1 MNEKDRK
8 GPFEEH
14 EQTKTGGEATSA
26 GGGMP
31 PAAALDGSSL
41 VFVEEVD
48 RHTTSRPS
56 SEESSIATFLTLQK
70 MKAEMMQQM
79 ENEIEG
85 VICKH
90 QMQQQEGMPVVS
102 STCSTE
108 ETFEED
114 GIEKVCILVEQQHCS
129 TIYYV

>member
-1 MNEKDRK
+1 MNEKYRK
-8 GPFEEH
+8 EPFEEH
-14 EQTKTGGEATSA
+14 EQRKTGDEATRSA
-26 GGGMP
+26 GGARP
-31 PAAALDGSSL
+31 TSSSL
-41 VFVEEVD
+41 FVEVD
-48 RHTTSRPS
+48 RHTASPRTD
-56 SEESSIATFLTLQK
+56 ESSIVTILTLQR
-70 MKAEMMQQM
+70 MKAKMMQQM

>member
-1 MNEKDRK
+1 MNEKDLK
-8 GPFEEH
+8 EPFEEH

-31 PAAALDGSSL
+31 PAAALDGSTSL
-41 VFVEEVD
+41 VFVEVLD

-56 SEESSIATFLTLQK
+56 TEESSIATFLTLQK
-70 MKAEMMQQM
+70 MKAKMQQM

-85 VICKH
+85 VIRKH
-90 QMQQQEGMPVVS
+90 QMQQQEGMPKVLS
-102 STCSTE
+102 STTE

-114 GIEKVCILVEQQHCS
+114 GIEKVCILAKQNH
-129 TIYYV
+129 